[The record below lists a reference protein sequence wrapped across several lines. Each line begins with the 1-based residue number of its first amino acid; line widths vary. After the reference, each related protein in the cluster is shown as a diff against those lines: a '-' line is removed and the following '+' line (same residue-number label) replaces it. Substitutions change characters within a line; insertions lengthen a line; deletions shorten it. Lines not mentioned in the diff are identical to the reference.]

1 MVFTDEFIADE
12 SQIRSVLDYAVEIRE
27 LPQHQQNYVAI
38 TGIKQ
43 LNMDGYWWVSQSVRK
58 IKIGPNKAQ

>member
-38 TGIKQ
+38 TGINQ
-43 LNMDGYWWVSQSVRK
+43 VNMDGYNQAAFVVSSFSSRF
-58 IKIGPNKAQ
+58 IYL

>member
-38 TGIKQ
+38 TGINQ
-43 LNMDGYWWVSQSVRK
+43 VNMDGYNQAAFVVSSFSSRLIFV
-58 IKIGPNKAQ
+58 

>member
-38 TGIKQ
+38 TGINQ
-43 LNMDGYWWVSQSVRK
+43 LNMDGYCVGVGQSANSK
-58 IKIGPNKAQ
+58 

>member
-43 LNMDGYWWVSQSVRK
+43 LNMDGYWVGQSVSPQ
-58 IKIGPNKAQ
+58 IQNWAQ